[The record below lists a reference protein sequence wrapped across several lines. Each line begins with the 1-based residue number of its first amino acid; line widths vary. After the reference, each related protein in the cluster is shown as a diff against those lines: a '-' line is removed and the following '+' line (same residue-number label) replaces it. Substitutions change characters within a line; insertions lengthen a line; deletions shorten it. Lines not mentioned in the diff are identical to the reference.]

1 MAVACIQ
8 FFRFAQKLAG
18 PGFSGFRLSPPF
30 LRLWQAERL
39 PQSFVRFAS
48 KTYASEQLLAVAA
61 LTIPNRFCKFFY
73 YNYSYLWGL
82 GKVLPVKV
90 FIKNVTLVFRQ
101 LQFCK
106 AKLELYIKN
115 RKFLKETW

>member
-1 MAVACIQ
+1 LAVACIQ

-73 YNYSYLWGL
+73 IIIIIYGD
-82 GKVLPVKV
+82 
-90 FIKNVTLVFRQ
+90 
-101 LQFCK
+101 
-106 AKLELYIKN
+106 
-115 RKFLKETW
+115 